1 MLTVNRS
8 PVTMRHSGA
17 KVPRPVSNISTL
29 SSPVA
34 LRSPNSP
41 RQQHGRSNARHH
53 TSGLLGVSYRLSE
66 YSCGSS
72 IGSRHSHQIRSDQIV
87 HFRDIVSSAV
97 QLQHAPAVAGLQVRQ
112 PDSCTASPAHATQ
125 HDGHAA
131 CGSISD
137 SDGNKLTNS
146 HIPQLNSSPVLLTVT
161 AITLLCMACLPGS
174 SYAAETLES
183 VTDAASAA
191 PFVPGPVEVGWE
203 IWFGAFVGVVPFAI
217 GAYEFAK
224 RILIQRRCQ
233 NCSGSGLVQKGRFQR
248 KCPECGGFFPWRGWG
263 EFLSAT
269 AQPGNGGPLRQPK
282 GQSSVFYKV
291 PPKPDSTR
299 KEDSDSDGDSNSKP

>member
-1 MLTVNRS
+1 MLTLNRS
-8 PVTMRHSGA
+8 PVRQSGA
-17 KVPRPVSNISTL
+17 KVSRPVPNISTL
-29 SSPVA
+29 CSSIA
-34 LRSPNSP
+34 LRSPKP
-41 RQQHGRSNARHH
+41 KGQQYGRSNARHKK
-53 TSGLLGVSYRLSE
+53 SAPIGVSYRRSE
-66 YSCGSS
+66 CRCGSFV
-72 IGSRHSHQIRSDQIV
+72 GNRHPQQIRSAQTAQC
-87 HFRDIVSSAV
+87 RDIASSAV
-97 QLQHAPAVAGLQVRQ
+97 RLQHVAPAVPGLQVGQ
-112 PDSCTASPAHATQ
+112 PDSCTASLAYATQ

-131 CGSISD
+131 CGRNSN
-137 SDGNKLTNS
+137 SDGDKLTYT

-161 AITLLCMACLPGS
+161 TITLLCMTWHSGS
-174 SYAAETLES
+174 SCAAETLES
-183 VTDAASAA
+183 MTDAASAA
-191 PFVPGPVEVGWE
+191 PFVPGPIEVGWE

-299 KEDSDSDGDSNSKP
+299 KEDSDCDGDRDPKP